1 VTSSRYGVFFVLG
14 PLLGFS
20 WLLVLVLHPERMGGR
35 FEYAA
40 IGYLFG
46 TLFGQA
52 LLASAW
58 IALGPFW
65 LPLRLALS
73 LGWIAALWL
82 SVIVALDNGP
92 GLDFALLL
100 GACLLGL
107 WLVVQV
113 PFWGLALYYGIRLSH
128 RSAVTLQTTNRQR
141 QFGIRELMVLT
152 AAVAIMLG
160 AGRALLLWLAERIGN
175 DISREAPVFIFLA
188 AAAIALGLPLL
199 LAALLPR
206 WASLAVPAVLVL
218 IATATWWE
226 LPLVAL
232 VQGPGGG
239 PDYWHLAW
247 INFFTALWALLV
259 VVILRL
265 GGYGLAT
272 AELRV

>member
-1 VTSSRYGVFFVLG
+1 MTSSRYGVFYVLG
-14 PLLGFS
+14 PLLGMS
-20 WLLVLVLHPERMGGR
+20 WLLLLVLRPQRIGGAI
-35 FEYAA
+35 EYPAL
-40 IGYLFG
+40 GYIFG

-58 IALGPFW
+58 TALGPLR
-65 LPLRLALS
+65 LPLRLSLS
-73 LGWIAALWL
+73 LGWIAALCL
-82 SVIVALDNGP
+82 AATVALGGP
-92 GLDFALLL
+92 RLEFGLLL
-100 GACLLGL
+100 GGCLLGL

-113 PFWGLALYYGIRLSH
+113 PFWGLALFYGMRLSH
-128 RSAVTLQTTNRQR
+128 RSAAPPSTTPRQR
-141 QFGIRELMVLT
+141 QFGIRELMMLT
-152 AAVAIMLG
+152 AAVAVLLG
-160 AGRALLLWLAERIGN
+160 AGRALMPWLSELAGN
-175 DISREAPVFIFLA
+175 NISRGAPVLIFLA

-206 WASLAVPAVLVL
+206 WASLAAPAVLVL

-239 PDYWHLAW
+239 PEYWHLAW

-259 VVILRL
+259 VIILRL

-272 AELRV
+272 AELQA